1 MEFKE
6 RVKEIEVGGKMH
18 AIEGWE
24 RIHWDGDVPAD
35 GEYMHK
41 HMRDLNKT
49 GLYYLEGVSA
59 YSDGLPEEGGGEF
72 AAWVEV
78 ANMGDNNTNILQKIT
93 YCRKAQKEAK
103 TYTRVYKDGTWYPWQ
118 LLQPMNEVGQVESFD
133 DFIDNGMYSGADVS
147 SLDMTTFILIV
158 INNYAVAAAIGMPEY
173 RQVTQLL
180 YELPAAYSNN
190 VTPAVLR
197 MRTAIVPPGGN
208 MAGAN
213 WVYINTK

>member
-1 MEFKE
+1 MDYLKKKIDTIN
-6 RVKEIEVGGKMH
+6 VDGVLH
-18 AIEGWE
+18 AVDGAIKVT
-24 RIHWDGDVPAD
+24 WDSSSNMD
-35 GEYMHK
+35 EM
-41 HMRDLNKT
+41 NIT
-49 GLYYLEGVSA
+49 GLYYITGNRSNTTDNMPMSNTGEIVAWLRVANIDAVNSFITQTLELGNK
-59 YSDGLPEEGGGEF
+59 EGGDIK
-72 AAWVEV
+72 V
-78 ANMGDNNTNILQKIT
+78 
-93 YCRKAQKEAK
+93 
-103 TYTRVYKDGTWYPWQ
+103 YTRRYNGASWSTWQ

-133 DFIDNGMYSGADVS
+133 DFIDNGMYSGANVS

-158 INNYAVAAAIGMPEY
+158 INNYAVAAALGSPQY

-208 MAGAN
+208 MTGAN

>member
-1 MEFKE
+1 MDYLKKKIDTIN
-6 RVKEIEVGGKMH
+6 VDGVLH
-18 AIEGWE
+18 AI
-24 RIHWDGDVPAD
+24 DGAIKVTWGASSNMD
-35 GEYMHK
+35 EM
-41 HMRDLNKT
+41 NIT
-49 GLYYLEGVSA
+49 GLYYITGNRSNANDNMPMSNMGEIVAWLRVANVDAVNSFITQTLELGNK
-59 YSDGLPEEGGGEF
+59 EGGDIK
-72 AAWVEV
+72 V
-78 ANMGDNNTNILQKIT
+78 
-93 YCRKAQKEAK
+93 
-103 TYTRVYKDGTWYPWQ
+103 YTRRYNGASWSTWQ

-133 DFIDNGMYSGADVS
+133 DFIDNGMYSGANVS

-158 INNYAVAAAIGMPEY
+158 INNYAVAAALGSPQY

-180 YELPAAYSNN
+180 YELPAAYTNN

>member
-1 MEFKE
+1 MDYLKKKIDTIN
-6 RVKEIEVGGKMH
+6 VDGVLH
-18 AIEGWE
+18 AVDGAIKVT
-24 RIHWDGDVPAD
+24 WDSSSNMD
-35 GEYMHK
+35 EM
-41 HMRDLNKT
+41 NIT
-49 GLYYLEGVSA
+49 GLYYITGNRSNTTDNMPMSNTGEIVAWLRVANIDAVNSFITQTLELGNK
-59 YSDGLPEEGGGEF
+59 EGGDIK
-72 AAWVEV
+72 V
-78 ANMGDNNTNILQKIT
+78 
-93 YCRKAQKEAK
+93 
-103 TYTRVYKDGTWYPWQ
+103 YTRRYNGAYWSTWQ

-133 DFIDNGMYSGADVS
+133 DFIDNGMYSGANVS

-158 INNYAVAAAIGMPEY
+158 INNYAVAAALGSPQY